1 MESVPTKT
9 TGRSGTFP
17 VAPFGTLNVPY
28 GMWSYALAALPNATP
43 HQLAHDT
50 NADGGKVYI
59 EFETFDEYAAVLR
72 ENPGHNLYEVIRGHH
87 DTMTFIDIDR
97 KDNKYEPAAVL
108 NALVRAFQE
117 FCEEYHG
124 RQFVIAF
131 GENANAADST
141 IPNKTS
147 LHLVAHIGM
156 HGHLAHKHFTLSFYR
171 WIARRADAFPELMMG
186 SVCVVDDSLH
196 GTLRCLR
203 ALHQEKFERNNPLI
217 PIAGSTTDPVAM
229 LARVQDG
236 SGREPVFWSK
246 PPGVSAPSAIPPSQK
261 VKERV
266 HKPSVA
272 TVMQVTPSEV
282 LTRYTNLFNTK
293 ACLVD
298 LMKGPVKVSAVMDL
312 YDDTTVYRLN
322 GARCPYA
329 GRQHKSNHVYLTSR
343 GSNPDLTVRCN
354 DDDCRKKYEGTS
366 GYVIK
371 HYDDIDIA
379 VCDSMNLDCMH
390 PQQDNIMWAQDY
402 DEPAMRPL
410 PVAPVVCV
418 RGGMGVGKTKAMIEL
433 VHREFEKNT
442 KALVVTFSKSLARK
456 LHGDFAS
463 HGFVDY
469 QAESGPISAARVV
482 VCLDSLWR
490 VSTRNFDYVFVDEAV
505 SVLLHFN
512 SPLMAKSSENATLFE
527 LLLQQTRHAYFVDAC
542 IDMTF
547 SKQIVDYIAR
557 FKAVAPLWL
566 RNRYVR
572 PSNRA
577 ASMRVSRGACG
588 GVIDEHSLATSA
600 VAKIM
605 EKLENGKRVVVCSST
620 KSFVTMLET
629 YVGTVR
635 PATRIL
641 AYHSGVSESLSN
653 VNELWQSCD
662 LLVYS
667 PSVSAG
673 VSFEAVHFDCLV
685 AFLVNSTATPSVD
698 ISLQQLFRVRNLTD
712 GDMNLFVQDTS
723 YDRTLPCSD
732 HEIDRMLRQDVSV
745 LNKYYLA
752 SSQLSFS
759 APHVIVDGCIKYDPD
774 RLSYIVVKGIVMMR
788 HRSLLYYSS
797 TLEKTLREDY
807 GIECVTESEKVDES
821 QYDVDTGL
829 LMASAKT
836 ADKVIDFNQVPML
849 AALPDGAHRYRMIC
863 DAMDRSSDIEKAA
876 KRMYDYAERLWQVPV
891 DKVDANFFKEY
902 VMHDN
907 ARERYMQAKRYM
919 MMKTSTIQQNR
930 DAMSRKMDRI
940 SFTSGDGTLDLYKS
954 KLRAHYSMLITG
966 QTLLKSSVTAE
977 QTDAMARF
985 EDVTVS
991 TESIDKACSAL
1002 RDSMAPKEL
1011 TTFNKL
1017 FEVKTTTTS
1026 FLLFRKV
1033 LSLAFGLSAER
1044 KSKKAD
1050 RSGFHIVVL
1059 SSGAMAALMEAYS
1072 PGVLA
1077 DERTRERRSQ
1087 SLFSP
1092 GVSRT

>member
-1 MESVPTKT
+1 MSS
-9 TGRSGTFP
+9 RSETSRPGEAFA
-17 VAPFGTLNVPY
+17 VAPYGCTDVPY
-28 GMWSYALAALPNATP
+28 RTWSYSLAALPNVTP
-43 HQLAHDT
+43 YQFAHDT
-50 NADGGKVYI
+50 QPGGNKVYI
-59 EFETFDEYAAVLR
+59 EFQTFEEYAGVLR
-72 ENPGHNLYEVIRGHH
+72 ENPGFNLYEIIRGHH
-87 DTMTFIDIDR
+87 DTMTFIDVDR
-97 KDNKYEPAAVL
+97 KDNKYEPAIVL
-108 NALVRAFQE
+108 AALVRAFQD

-124 RQFVIAF
+124 RRFVIEF
-131 GENANAADST
+131 GVNANAADST

-171 WIARRADAFPELMMG
+171 WIERRADQFPELMMG
-186 SVCVVDDSLH
+186 PVCVVDDKLH
-196 GTLRCLR
+196 GTYRCLR
-203 ALHQEKFERNNPLI
+203 ALYQEKCGKNNPLL
-217 PIAGSTTDPVAM
+217 PVAGSTTDAVAM
-229 LARVQDG
+229 LARVHVQQ
-236 SGREPVFWSK
+236 PVFWSK
-246 PPGVSAPSAIPPSQK
+246 PQCVASEPSAVPPSQK

-272 TVMQVTPSEV
+272 SIMQVTPSEV
-282 LTRYTNLFNTK
+282 LTRYTTLFNSK
-293 ACLVD
+293 ACLVE

-312 YDDTTVYRLN
+312 YDDTTVYRLKD
-322 GARCPYA
+322 ACCPYA
-329 GRQHKSNHVYLTSR
+329 GRQHKSNHVYLTTR
-343 GSNPDLTVRCN
+343 GTNPDLTVRCN

-371 HYDDIDIA
+371 HYDDVDIA

-390 PQQDNIMWAQDY
+390 PQQDSIIWAQDY

-418 RGGMGVGKTKAMIEL
+418 RGGMGVGKTKAMIDL

-557 FKAVAPLWL
+557 FKAVAPLWV

-572 PSNRA
+572 PSNRTA
-577 ASMRVSRGACG
+577 TMRVSRGSCG

-600 VAKIM
+600 VAKVM
-605 EKLENGKRVVVCSST
+605 EKLEQGKRVVVCSST

-629 YVGTVR
+629 YVGTAR
-635 PATRIL
+635 PETRIL

-653 VNELWQSCD
+653 VNDLWKSCD

-774 RLSYIVVKGIVMMR
+774 RMSYIVVKGIVMMR
-788 HRSLLYYSS
+788 HRSLLYYSA
-797 TLEKTLREDY
+797 TLENTLRDDY
-807 GIECVTESEKVDES
+807 GIQCVTESEKVDES

-829 LMASAKT
+829 LMASMKT
-836 ADKVIDFNQVPML
+836 TDKVEFDQVPML
-849 AALPDGAHRYRMIC
+849 AALPDGAHRYRIIC
-863 DAMDRSSDIEKAA
+863 DAMDRSSDVEKAA
-876 KRMYDYAERLWQVPV
+876 KRMYDYAERLWMVPV
-891 DKVDANFFKEY
+891 EKVDAHFFKEY

-907 ARERYMQAKRYM
+907 SRERYMQAKRYM
-919 MMKTSTIQQNR
+919 MMKTSTIQENR

-966 QTLLKSSVTAE
+966 QTLLKASLTAE
-977 QTDAMARF
+977 QADATIRG
-985 EDVTVS
+985 EDVTVAI
-991 TESIDKACSAL
+991 EAIERACSAL
-1002 RDSMAPKEL
+1002 RDGMAPKEL
-1011 TTFNKL
+1011 AAFNKL
-1017 FEVKTTTTS
+1017 FEVKTSTTP
-1026 FLLFRKV
+1026 F
-1033 LSLAFGLSAER
+1033 
-1044 KSKKAD
+1044 
-1050 RSGFHIVVL
+1050 
-1059 SSGAMAALMEAYS
+1059 LMEGAIAGVRTQRRAQVQEGR
-1072 PGVLA
+1072 PGRVPLRGCVLQLNGGPCA
-1077 DERTRERRSQ
+1077 DIFSRHPIRRRTS
-1087 SLFSP
+1087 
-1092 GVSRT
+1092 